1 MYSTDNE
8 GKSVV
13 ARRFIRTLKSKIY
26 KKMTTENRKP
36 YFGYLNQ
43 LVDDFNNSYIVLL
56 VKNLLVMIILLWLK
70 KLRRIP
76 KLLNLKLMIESE
88 LLRTRIST
96 NTSKG

>member
-26 KKMTTENRKP
+26 KKMTTENRKS

-43 LVDDFNNSYIVLL
+43 LVDDFNNAYIVLL